1 MQRKD
6 SIGLF
11 NCPAGYGKK
20 MIEKLTSSKRKK
32 AKTSQ
37 ASLLPDTSC
46 LLAFHQNELG
56 MFSRRRKE
64 RNAYRQ
70 VVSLVPVYLLQFCY
84 GMNTGFPAILTPQLQ
99 EPCSELQITSD
110 QESWIVSLD
119 NLLSPLVCICSGFLQ
134 HKFGPLRILTFSC
147 FPYIFGWLTAALA
160 YKVEHIYLSR

>member
-11 NCPAGYGKK
+11 NCPVKLYKDFSNERSNEHLQAGYGKK

-46 LLAFHQNELG
+46 LLAFHQNEHG

-70 VVSLVPVYLLQFCY
+70 VGGLK
-84 GMNTGFPAILTPQLQ
+84 
-99 EPCSELQITSD
+99 D
-110 QESWIVSLD
+110 D
-119 NLLSPLVCICSGFLQ
+119 
-134 HKFGPLRILTFSC
+134 
-147 FPYIFGWLTAALA
+147 
-160 YKVEHIYLSR
+160 